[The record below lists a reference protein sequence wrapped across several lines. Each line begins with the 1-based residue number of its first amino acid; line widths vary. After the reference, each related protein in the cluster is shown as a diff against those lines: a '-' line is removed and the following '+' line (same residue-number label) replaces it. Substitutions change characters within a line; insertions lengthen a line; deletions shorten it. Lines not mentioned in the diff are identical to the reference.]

1 MSTLYLEC
9 AMGASS
15 DMLAAALFELCPDR
29 DLALLK
35 LTHLGY
41 PGLRVSVAPAWK
53 EGIAGTTFTLSLDN
67 PPQGHVHADL
77 AFVEDLLLSLDLTR
91 SAREKA
97 IAVYGRISRAEGAV
111 HGAGPR
117 EVHFHEVGS
126 PRAVIS
132 VAACCL
138 LWDLLAPRQVVVS
151 PIHLGAGTVRCAHG
165 VLPVPAP
172 ATAQLL
178 KGVPVYGGQVEG
190 ELCTPT
196 GAALLRE
203 MADSF
208 GPMPPM
214 AVDRVGCGIGKK
226 DFPRPNI
233 LRAFWSGGKRE
244 AFAPNGQILEL
255 CCNLDDIT
263 SEALAFACRKL
274 LEAGA
279 VDVAVTPILMK
290 KGRPAFQL
298 TCMGREESREDL
310 VKAIFAFT
318 PTRGVRE
325 RVCPRYTLSARFA
338 QAQTPYGPVT
348 LKISEG
354 YGVRRV
360 KPEYDSVQA
369 AAGKAEV
376 PFQEVWEAAQAL
388 GKDL

>member
-1 MSTLYLEC
+1 
-9 AMGASS
+9 MGASS

-29 DLALLK
+29 DMAWLK
-35 LTHLGY
+35 LSHLGY
-41 PGLRVSVAPAWK
+41 PGLRVALSPAQK
-53 EGIAGTTFTLSLDN
+53 DGISGTSFSLSLDN
-67 PPQGHVHADL
+67 PPQGHFHADL
-77 AFVEDLLLSLDLTR
+77 AWVENLLLSLDMTR

-97 IAVYGRISRAEGAV
+97 VAVYQRIARAEGAV

-138 LWDLLAPRQVVVS
+138 LWDLLDPQRVVVS
-151 PIHLGAGTVRCAHG
+151 PIHLGCGTVRCAHG

-178 KGVPVYGGQVEG
+178 KGIPVYGGEVEG

-196 GAALLRE
+196 GAALLAQ

-214 AVDRVGCGIGKK
+214 AVDRIGCGIGKK
-226 DFPRPNI
+226 DFSRPNC
-233 LRAFWSGGKRE
+233 LRAFWSETPEDG
-244 AFAPNGQILEL
+244 FAPNDSVLEL

-263 SEALAFACRKL
+263 SEALSFACKKL

-279 VDVAVTPILMK
+279 VDVAVAPILMK

-298 TCMGREESREDL
+298 TCMGREEDRARL
-310 VKAIFAFT
+310 VTALLT
-318 PTRGVRE
+318 HTTTRGVRE
-325 RVCPRYTLSARFA
+325 RVCPRYSLTARFV
-338 QAQTPYGPVT
+338 QAQTPYGPVAV
-348 LKISEG
+348 KISEG

-360 KPEYDSVQA
+360 KPEYDSVEA
-369 AAGKAEV
+369 AARKAGL
-376 PFQEVWEAAQAL
+376 PFQAVWDAAMAACQNL
-388 GKDL
+388 